1 MLRSFGI
8 RSKIL
13 AVLALPVLVLALAA
27 SVIATT
33 AVRDATKARQIE
45 ALTDQAGGLVDL
57 VRGLGTERALT
68 VASLAGNEEA
78 GAQLVAVRAAID
90 EAMAKVDQNNTELDL
105 SSLDEASRAGYA
117 AAAAANDTLP
127 GLRRQVDGDI
137 LTPETALLRYTEV
150 INADIAVPAAIADG
164 VDDRQLAAQ
173 LRAYSANLEL
183 MDAISIERD
192 ISTPAIAAGGYD
204 EATHEAAVDAARR
217 TDLIRER
224 TTSLSLAAQVRTP
237 ATGYTMQLAR
247 QRTIDDADRV
257 LENVTVDYWVGAFDE
272 DIDALGTGFTALI
285 DGAKERAQSL
295 ADGADR
301 RSIEVI
307 VLALLAVLVPVA
319 LALWLARRITRP
331 LRRLTEA
338 AGQIRR
344 DLPKMVEQM
353 ATPGEGPDISIPEI
367 PVQSNDEVGRLARAF
382 NEVNSTTVATAQE
395 QAALRGS
402 IAAMFVNVAR
412 RDQVLLSRQLAFL
425 DQLERTEEN
434 PDTLDNLFKLD
445 HLATRMRR
453 NAESLL
459 VLAGIDTGRRLR
471 RPMPLADVVRTAS
484 SEIEHYE
491 RVDLAQHVDPPMVGH
506 AALIAAHLLAELL
519 ENSTAFSDPG
529 SRVLVSTE
537 AGPIG
542 VRVTITDEGLGMSPE
557 ELAEFNDRIQNPPV
571 SEVVGAQRLGFYV
584 VGRLA
589 NRLEAVVTL
598 AAGRDERGTV
608 VTVDLPAALFTPG
621 SIEGPDTATGSD
633 AGAKDEVSAP
643 DSIAPVSADAL
654 AHAAEAVAA
663 AAAAVA
669 ADTLQPRIIGSDDL
683 PKRGGGDLP
692 KRGGDL
698 PTRSPAPAAET
709 APELPSRTPA
719 APVPAP
725 DPVVPAQ
732 RRDPSEARPG
742 LFTGFRARRAEA
754 VGRSVVPETA
764 GEDEPSAEVAQLDD
778 TALTA
783 PVVAEV
789 PFVAELEPEPVAVV
803 EPEPVPV
810 LEPEPVVEAVVE
822 PEPEPEPVAA
832 PAPVEQPVSRR
843 SASSELTALAAAQ
856 PAPAAAPAEPAAAPA
871 PVFSSATAMDILP
884 GAGGRGRGLKRRGR
898 GAVPEAEGQPNRI
911 TYPTM
916 TVADLAAT
924 AESDV
929 PEAYTPVMAATST
942 PLPSAA
948 APAPAPA
955 GEPVA
960 EVTPTQ
966 AVQGAGDVLR
976 QRSAMASIALSELSA
991 LSSYRPEGGSAP
1003 AAAAAAP
1010 LARRTRGATAAAE
1023 VTQTS
1028 AAVPNRPGRTAADV
1042 RSMLSGFQAGVQRG
1056 RATDSAPANAGAG
1069 EEGGR

>member
-537 AGPIG
+537 AGPLG

-598 AAGRDERGTV
+598 APGRDERGTV

-621 SIEGPDTATGSD
+621 SIEGPDAATGS
-633 AGAKDEVSAP
+633 
-643 DSIAPVSADAL
+643 
-654 AHAAEAVAA
+654 AA
-663 AAAAVA
+663 AAK
-669 ADTLQPRIIGSDDL
+669 D
-683 PKRGGGDLP
+683 
-692 KRGGDL
+692 
-698 PTRSPAPAAET
+698 
-709 APELPSRTPA
+709 
-719 APVPAP
+719 
-725 DPVVPAQ
+725 
-732 RRDPSEARPG
+732 
-742 LFTGFRARRAEA
+742 
-754 VGRSVVPETA
+754 
-764 GEDEPSAEVAQLDD
+764 
-778 TALTA
+778 
-783 PVVAEV
+783 
-789 PFVAELEPEPVAVV
+789 
-803 EPEPVPV
+803 
-810 LEPEPVVEAVVE
+810 
-822 PEPEPEPVAA
+822 
-832 PAPVEQPVSRR
+832 
-843 SASSELTALAAAQ
+843 
-856 PAPAAAPAEPAAAPA
+856 
-871 PVFSSATAMDILP
+871 
-884 GAGGRGRGLKRRGR
+884 
-898 GAVPEAEGQPNRI
+898 
-911 TYPTM
+911 
-916 TVADLAAT
+916 
-924 AESDV
+924 
-929 PEAYTPVMAATST
+929 
-942 PLPSAA
+942 
-948 APAPAPA
+948 
-955 GEPVA
+955 
-960 EVTPTQ
+960 
-966 AVQGAGDVLR
+966 
-976 QRSAMASIALSELSA
+976 
-991 LSSYRPEGGSAP
+991 
-1003 AAAAAAP
+1003 
-1010 LARRTRGATAAAE
+1010 
-1023 VTQTS
+1023 
-1028 AAVPNRPGRTAADV
+1028 
-1042 RSMLSGFQAGVQRG
+1042 
-1056 RATDSAPANAGAG
+1056 
-1069 EEGGR
+1069 